1 MTDRPK
7 ILLIGPG
14 ALGLFYTSRL
24 ADKAEISVAARSD
37 YETAKA
43 RGGYQIL
50 SKQLGDFFFRP
61 RILKAGERPDFEPDY
76 LFVCLTAETTGGTD

>member
-50 SKQLGDFFFRP
+50 SKQHGDFFFRP
-61 RILKAGERPDFEPDY
+61 ASSRPAKDRTSSRIISLSVSR
-76 LFVCLTAETTGGTD
+76 